1 MTALQPQNV
10 TANTGNSHMT
20 LTSGAKYFI
29 GYSALSVALL
39 AWSIASSLEVSHNY
53 FSFIVEITDGFKLGI
68 LINFIFFSFIITA
81 RALQLLLFGELRII
95 EIEHIVESV
104 PMFTVNLL
112 FNLVTND
119 HNLLNCVLLGFIVMS
134 KLLHVILTDRLD
146 FVHMKVVNTLAEERY
161 TSSDVLRR
169 YISSLYTWLIAFFI
183 VADFVFAKF
192 LVYDAFK
199 GINSVTCLLFGFQ
212 FALLGVEALTFFSK
226 LLLNIY
232 ELAVYNDANEDDD
245 EFDVDADDT
254 ISEVDLGLR
263 VWEKKGY
270 YNKAIDIF
278 SSSLKAVSYLAF
290 IYLLTFHSGLSLP
303 ISMLQGTYSSIK
315 KTYVDITLL
324 FAFIE
329 SARRLD
335 SQLAT
340 ATTEDLSATDN
351 LCIIC
356 REDMYSVEA
365 YRETRG
371 RPLPARKYPK
381 KLDCGHILHMGCLK
395 DWLERSEN
403 CPLCRRKVFAGNPT
417 SNTDTNATNAQ
428 PEQPIPQH
436 PIVHPEEVLD
446 RRLEEYTELARQ
458 QNLAREQAASSSN
471 RQEGQAS
478 GIQEAGDN
486 SDQLQTI
493 KLPDNAIIP
502 PNWTILPIHRMSE
515 MQYGVDFST
524 RHRGTLSIRPSVG
537 GRELD
542 ILRPRRSESENE

>member
-1 MTALQPQNV
+1 M
-10 TANTGNSHMT
+10 
-20 LTSGAKYFI
+20 
-29 GYSALSVALL
+29 
-39 AWSIASSLEVSHNY
+39 
-53 FSFIVEITDGFKLGI
+53 
-68 LINFIFFSFIITA
+68 
-81 RALQLLLFGELRII
+81 
-95 EIEHIVESV
+95 
-104 PMFTVNLL
+104 
-112 FNLVTND
+112 
-119 HNLLNCVLLGFIVMS
+119 
-134 KLLHVILTDRLD
+134 
-146 FVHMKVVNTLAEERY
+146 
-161 TSSDVLRR
+161 
-169 YISSLYTWLIAFFI
+169 
-183 VADFVFAKF
+183 
-192 LVYDAFK
+192 
-199 GINSVTCLLFGFQ
+199 TCLLFGFQ

-315 KTYVDITLL
+315 KTYVEITLL